1 MMRREEEGFTLI
13 EVIIALA
20 IASVL
25 TAAIVLIYGSFHKET
40 SCVELKLNA
49 QQRARVAMSIMHDD
63 ILQIGANVPDS
74 ANPIEPGMSSSA
86 VTLRY
91 RDPVSDERVKV
102 SYRLSGNLLEREYC
116 NVAISFDDGSWNV
129 CKTPTTY
136 ETLVGDIASINIEY
150 LDADGLTTGD
160 EEKVR
165 FINLYIEALSSV
177 DCVRQDASNRV
188 KLETRI
194 RLRNFPLIFI

>member
-1 MMRREEEGFTLI
+1 
-13 EVIIALA
+13 
-20 IASVL
+20 
-25 TAAIVLIYGSFHKET
+25 
-40 SCVELKLNA
+40 
-49 QQRARVAMSIMHDD
+49 
-63 ILQIGANVPDS
+63 
-74 ANPIEPGMSSSA
+74 
-86 VTLRY
+86 
-91 RDPVSDERVKV
+91 VSDERVKV